1 MKFTIKQSD
10 KIESGLLTYLPD
22 ECSFYMEPIVY
33 KVDIEL
39 IVNKLSLTVTNNQ
52 VVHVS
57 GFCGY
62 KEWIATD
69 KNVPKYSKGILKVEH
84 DLKHG
89 LAYGIN
95 DEDLPVYVNSKTG
108 WVCIGNPEKQGRA
121 VEFISNCVAVIDDG
135 GFVSLWLRP
144 PSLPKV

>member
-1 MKFTIKQSD
+1 MKFTVDQND
-10 KIESGLLTYLPD
+10 KIGQGKLTYLVD
-22 ECSFYMEPIVY
+22 EFSFNMEPIVY
-33 KVDIEL
+33 KIDIEL
-39 IVNKLSLTVTNNQ
+39 IVNKLSLAVTDSQ

-62 KEWIATD
+62 KEWIGTD
-69 KNVPKYSKGILKVEH
+69 KNVPKYVRGALKVEY

-108 WVCIGNPEKQGRA
+108 WVCVGNPERDGIA
-121 VEFISNCVAVIDDG
+121 VEFINNCVAVIDDAG
-135 GFVSLWLRP
+135 EFTSLWLRP
-144 PSLPKV
+144 PSLPR